1 MEINNLMLHSKIG
14 IAISILAIVYSVKYL
29 YRNYYTIDVQL
40 RVAIYVFVFCLIFVI
55 YDTIDSSESF
65 NKLTANYSLSTGK
78 IVQYFVPRLKGGIPS
93 RGIAAST
100 NYIRYTYNVDSTKIE
115 NAYGPNYRVDVPDVK
130 PDLNMEYLVVYQIGN
145 PKNSFILLNYP
156 IVNETDI
163 EKYKRLFADGI
174 PDSAI
179 KQH

>member
-65 NKLTANYSLSTGK
+65 NKLTANYM
-78 IVQYFVPRLKGGIPS
+78 FR
-93 RGIAAST
+93 
-100 NYIRYTYNVDSTKIE
+100 
-115 NAYGPNYRVDVPDVK
+115 
-130 PDLNMEYLVVYQIGN
+130 M
-145 PKNSFILLNYP
+145 
-156 IVNETDI
+156 
-163 EKYKRLFADGI
+163 
-174 PDSAI
+174 
-179 KQH
+179 